1 MSLISSSSSSSSFF
15 FFFFDFNAIHN
26 VPESGHNRTGVA
38 CTSTVPTH
46 SNTVL
51 TSSCLVKIKLS
62 WQTFGFYFSWA
73 YNQSTN
79 KIKHLSSPSNFKW
92 ILIHYWAVEK
102 HCLCYSFLPRTCY
115 THITLWNQLEYIT
128 ILCNYII
135 WSHVGKR
142 RYIRMSYI
150 EPRGHRTNRVVTRTI
165 LAQFWAHN
173 FCTRESYTG

>member
-1 MSLISSSSSSSSFF
+1 MSLIRSSSSSSFF
-15 FFFFDFNAIHN
+15 FLISMPFIMYQNLAIIALVLLAP
-26 VPESGHNRTGVA
+26 VPG
-38 CTSTVPTH
+38 TSTVPTH

-62 WQTFGFYFSWA
+62 WQTFGFYFSSA

-102 HCLCYSFLPRTCY
+102 HCLCYSFLPRTCC

-150 EPRGHRTNRVVTRTI
+150 WYIEP
-165 LAQFWAHN
+165 
-173 FCTRESYTG
+173 TGL